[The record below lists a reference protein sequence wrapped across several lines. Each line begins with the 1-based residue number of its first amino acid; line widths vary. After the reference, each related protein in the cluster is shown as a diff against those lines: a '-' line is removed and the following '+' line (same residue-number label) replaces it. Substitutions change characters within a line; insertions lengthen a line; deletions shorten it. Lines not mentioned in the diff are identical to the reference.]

1 MILTENKPSTEP
13 LSFIFLKNMC
23 SFALIVTLII
33 YTYNQFSQF
42 CDSISNPNLNFRQQ
56 NLEKSL
62 FESQNVKIIIRAC
75 SSYPI
80 NCTYNNTE
88 CELYE
93 NTDYYYTTTCDS
105 ANSFHYALDYQAI
118 VEINPFIAEVYLDGL
133 VLDDKYYE
141 SNKKSLRKL
150 FIMNEQTMVVYYSI
164 TISKRITD
172 DYAYG
177 LAGGEVMDFV
187 DFNAHTTAITTSK
200 TQNATTLIL
209 MPVSMDINY
218 KVESYYDFSMIIS
231 NIGGFFSFLS
241 GIFVFLFG
249 TNKLAPWGFLQTH
262 VFTCLCTRYQ
272 RKLIRKLRTK
282 YEPIPFVSGRT
293 KNVTLEERVQSIE
306 NILKEYYLDTDFL
319 NSLLIKDKIDYNIID
334 DKV

>member
-13 LSFIFLKNMC
+13 SSFIFLKNMC
-23 SFALIVTLII
+23 SFALIITLII

-56 NLEKSL
+56 NLKKSL
-62 FESQNVKIIIRAC
+62 SDSQNAKIIIRAC

-80 NCTYNNTE
+80 NCTYNNNE

-93 NTDYYYTTTCDS
+93 NTNYDTTTCDS
-105 ANSFHYALDYQAI
+105 ANSFHYVLDYQAI
-118 VEINPFIAEVYLDGL
+118 VEINPFITEVYLDGL
-133 VLDDKYYE
+133 VLDDKYYK
-141 SNKKSLRKL
+141 SNTNSLRKL

-164 TISKRITD
+164 TISERITD

-187 DFNAHTTAITTSK
+187 DFNAHTSAITTSK
-200 TQNATTLIL
+200 TQNITTIIL